1 MRNFFN
7 FILRLIF
14 QTLHTMAHFPPG
26 QHWMQAQLARGP
38 REVAAVLEESVLFYP
53 DIYWTL
59 PAFRANLL
67 HVTSPRSRVTRNAYP
82 FMALSTTSQDVVI
95 NFPLTAALFYP
106 PLVLIWPIGYH
117 TAQRRNEFTFLLQ
130 ILYHHDEAT
139 YTSRTTF
146 INLVHY
152 NLAGLSQES
161 LITILSYALGNS
173 LPLIVVMA
181 G

>member
-1 MRNFFN
+1 M
-7 FILRLIF
+7 
-14 QTLHTMAHFPPG
+14 G
-26 QHWMQAQLARGP
+26 
-38 REVAAVLEESVLFYP
+38 ESVLFYP
-53 DIYWTL
+53 DIYWAL

-82 FMALSTTSQDVVI
+82 FLALSTTSQEVVI
-95 NFPLTAALFYP
+95 NFPLTAALLYP
-106 PLVLIWPIGYH
+106 PLVLIWPTGYH
-117 TAQRRNEFTFLLQ
+117 TAQRRNEITFLLQ
-130 ILYHHDEAT
+130 ILYHHDEAS

-146 INLVHY
+146 INSVHY